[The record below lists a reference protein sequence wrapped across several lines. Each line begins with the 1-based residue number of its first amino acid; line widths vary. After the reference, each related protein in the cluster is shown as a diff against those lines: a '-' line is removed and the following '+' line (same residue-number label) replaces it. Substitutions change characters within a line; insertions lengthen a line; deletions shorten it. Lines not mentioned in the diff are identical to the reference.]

1 MVEKIKV
8 LSLFSSGG
16 LAEAYLKNLNVE
28 IIAANEIKEERAKFY
43 SYLYPNTKMIVGDIT
58 NHKISK
64 EIINYS
70 KSKNVN
76 CIIATPPCQ
85 GMSIAGNLNPLDK
98 RNRLITYAIEIIKKI
113 RPKFIMLENVPLQL
127 TTKIKY
133 KGKIIFIPEF
143 IKAELNTMYNFND
156 EDLIK
161 TMDYGIP
168 QMRKRNIFLLVR
180 KDMNFVWNF
189 PKPAKKIINLR
200 QALKNVPSLDPLLR
214 EGYNKTVKIFPD
226 YEKKKKTGLKIS
238 KFHYPPTHS
247 KKHVEWMMKTPS
259 GKTAFD
265 NKYNFP
271 RKKNGKRI
279 SGHYNHYR
287 RHSWDKPSR
296 SLTQNNGVI
305 SSLACVHPGYCLIN
319 GDEKKRLYSDARC
332 FSLYEL
338 LIISSLPL
346 NWKTPDWVKES
357 EIRKI
362 IGEGIP
368 SLLVKYIFQELLI
381 NLQNSKHQLAS

>member
-16 LAEAYLKNLNVE
+16 VAEAYLKNLNIE

-58 NHKISK
+58 SHKISK
-64 EIINYS
+64 EIISYS

-189 PKPAKKIINLR
+189 PKPTKKIINLR

-214 EGYNKTVKIFPD
+214 EGYNETIKIFPD

-265 NKYNFP
+265 NRYNFP

-305 SSLACVHPGYCLIN
+305 SSLACVHPGYCLVDGTEN
-319 GDEKKRLYSDARC
+319 KRIYSDARC
-332 FSLYEL
+332 FTLYEL

-346 NWKTPDWVKES
+346 NWNIPDWIKES

>member
-16 LAEAYLKNLNVE
+16 LAETYLKNLNIE

-180 KDMNFVWNF
+180 KDMNFVASLGCIQLKMTPEEVINATTINTAYAMGVEKELGSVCVGKKANLF
-189 PKPAKKIINLR
+189 ITKEIPSYSYLSYSFGENLINKII
-200 QALKNVPSLDPLLR
+200 
-214 EGYNKTVKIFPD
+214 I
-226 YEKKKKTGLKIS
+226 
-238 KFHYPPTHS
+238 
-247 KKHVEWMMKTPS
+247 
-259 GKTAFD
+259 
-265 NKYNFP
+265 
-271 RKKNGKRI
+271 NGK
-279 SGHYNHYR
+279 
-287 RHSWDKPSR
+287 
-296 SLTQNNGVI
+296 
-305 SSLACVHPGYCLIN
+305 
-319 GDEKKRLYSDARC
+319 
-332 FSLYEL
+332 
-338 LIISSLPL
+338 IIS
-346 NWKTPDWVKES
+346 
-357 EIRKI
+357 
-362 IGEGIP
+362 
-368 SLLVKYIFQELLI
+368 
-381 NLQNSKHQLAS
+381 